1 MKTQKDYNIV
11 WLSQDELIDLLVLV
25 KNNPELKQKFIT
37 ALVASETKQKFITEL
52 VESETKV
59 EE

>member
-1 MKTQKDYNIV
+1 MKTQKDFNIV

-25 KNNPELKQKFIT
+25 KANPELKQKFIT
-37 ALVASETKQKFITEL
+37 ALVESETTAL

-59 EE
+59 KE